1 VPQDGALLD
10 QYAAISQ
17 RTRSVVGAPLTTSNQ
32 HARSLSLSLSL
43 SLSPGPFSQY
53 THWKQ
58 TVFYLEEV
66 LLVTE
71 GDVIE
76 GTLSCQQNKKNKRDL
91 DIVIEYTHESKYG
104 TVSRSQQFFLR

>member
-1 VPQDGALLD
+1 MTHALT
-10 QYAAISQ
+10 YALALCLLACLLVI
-17 RTRSVVGAPLTTSNQ
+17 
-32 HARSLSLSLSL
+32 
-43 SLSPGPFSQY
+43 GPFSQY

-58 TVFYLEEV
+58 TVFYLDEV

-71 GDVIE
+71 GDTIE
-76 GTLSCQQNKKNKRDL
+76 GKLSCQQNKKNKRDL

>member
-1 VPQDGALLD
+1 M
-10 QYAAISQ
+10 
-17 RTRSVVGAPLTTSNQ
+17 
-32 HARSLSLSLSL
+32 
-43 SLSPGPFSQY
+43 
-53 THWKQ
+53 
-58 TVFYLEEV
+58 
-66 LLVTE
+66 TE